1 MIKVETLRLRGLCA
15 SSLLALA
22 ACSGTSTSKSQLL
35 QEPSGSNLGGE
46 GLSRTLERMN
56 LDSSI
61 QPVPTSDGAADGSTN
76 ESKSTDGTPRLGQ
89 PTSRKGGQNPGNPR
103 LQDPQERPSTQALL
117 EGALK
122 NARRSLEARLF
133 EDARN
138 EAAFALELDNQN
150 AEARDILRRC
160 NEVLG
165 DRVATVGGR
174 FADEILRNRIAAE
187 RDRTLVERELE
198 QANAHMQQGSYGRAI
213 ESYQRALA
221 TLRLSPH
228 FQPNDPLLLR
238 TQAEFEAASQR
249 KVEADKQTLANMES
263 ASKSELDR
271 LAKEQQ
277 ESKEDRVKRLL
288 EDANK
293 QFLAGQYAGSV
304 ERIDQAIAIDPANQ
318 AAIDLRDIA
327 DRARHNSAMEM
338 HRERW
343 RQEWNATILEN
354 QQSNVPQ
361 TETVVFDPIR
371 WAEVS
376 QRQQAS
382 FTSVTDLDSPEN
394 RAIAK
399 KLDEQVLEHNFPSA
413 TVQDW
418 STYYGN
424 LTGVTFVV
432 GPDVAGMDAAATTLT
447 DFRLSRR
454 SVSDALKVIQA
465 QTGVAYR
472 IRNGLVQLVT
482 PENAIGNLYFERYNV
497 SDLVTG
503 FRSKPGADLKL
514 KAPDDDTPL
523 FPEVD
528 EDPAPAVVDDS
539 RLQDILKEAIAAG
552 RWDGSPFTM
561 NFQAGM
567 LLVRADKETHEG
579 VLKLLRDLR
588 RNVGI
593 QVDVESR
600 FLKVEDNFLEDV
612 GVDLRG
618 LGNQASQGVAGRGL
632 ETRPNAGFDDFGP
645 SQQQNPATPGLVGT
659 GTEPGIF
666 FDDGNDGD
674 YMARAE
680 NLFDR
685 TLGGRSMNNAGG
697 LSLQYA
703 FLDDTEVEAVLRAVS
718 KQERSEQI
726 EAPRLLI
733 YNNTRASM
741 HVLNEVSYIKDFEV
755 EIAQAAGVANPVIG
769 TIYDGVSLDVRPVV
783 DSDLK
788 FITMELRPTVMTL
801 NRPIPNFTTT
811 LGVGQPISIQLPEVA
826 LQRVR
831 TTVTLPDGATMML
844 GGMRLVERQNLV
856 SGVPILKDL
865 PGLSFLFSRKGSSL
879 QNRKI
884 LILINAR
891 IVIMGELEPETMP
904 SSDSPVAAAAK

>member
-22 ACSGTSTSKSQLL
+22 ACSGTQTNSGQAMG
-35 QEPSGSNLGGE
+35 EPSRDPASNDL
-46 GLSRTLERMN
+46 
-56 LDSSI
+56 
-61 QPVPTSDGAADGSTN
+61 AAFFYD
-76 ESKSTDGTPRLGQ
+76 Q
-89 PTSRKGGQNPGNPR
+89 Q
-103 LQDPQERPSTQALL
+103 QDPQERPSTQALL

-249 KVEADKQTLANMES
+249 KVDADKQTLANMES

-567 LLVRADKETHEG
+567 LLVRADKDTHEG

-680 NLFDR
+680 HLFDR
-685 TLGGRSMNNAGG
+685 TLGGTSMNNAGG

>member
-22 ACSGTSTSKSQLL
+22 ACSGTQTNSSQAMANSGPAMG
-35 QEPSGSNLGGE
+35 EPSPA
-46 GLSRTLERMN
+46 
-56 LDSSI
+56 
-61 QPVPTSDGAADGSTN
+61 PVVNDLAAFD
-76 ESKSTDGTPRLGQ
+76 
-89 PTSRKGGQNPGNPR
+89 

-150 AEARDILRRC
+150 AEAREILRRC

-249 KVEADKQTLANMES
+249 KVDADKQTLANMES

-304 ERIDQAIAIDPANQ
+304 ERIDQALAIDPANQ
-318 AAIDLRDIA
+318 AATDLRDIA

-618 LGNQASQGVAGRGL
+618 LGNQAAQGVAGRGL

-680 NLFDR
+680 HLFDR
-685 TLGGRSMNNAGG
+685 TLGGTSMNNAGG

-904 SSDSPVAAAAK
+904 SADSTVAAAAK

>member
-22 ACSGTSTSKSQLL
+22 ACSGTQTNSGQAMG
-35 QEPSGSNLGGE
+35 EPSRDPASNEL
-46 GLSRTLERMN
+46 
-56 LDSSI
+56 
-61 QPVPTSDGAADGSTN
+61 AAFFYD
-76 ESKSTDGTPRLGQ
+76 Q
-89 PTSRKGGQNPGNPR
+89 Q
-103 LQDPQERPSTQALL
+103 QDPQERPSTQALL

-249 KVEADKQTLANMES
+249 KVDADKQTLANMES

-304 ERIDQAIAIDPANQ
+304 ERIDQALAIDPANQ
-318 AAIDLRDIA
+318 AATDLRDIA

-618 LGNQASQGVAGRGL
+618 LGNQAAQGVAGRGL

-680 NLFDR
+680 HLFDR
-685 TLGGRSMNNAGG
+685 TLGGTSMNNAGG

-788 FITMELRPTVMTL
+788 FITMELRPTVMSL
-801 NRPIPNFTTT
+801 SRPIPNFTTT

-904 SSDSPVAAAAK
+904 SADSSVAAAAK

>member
-22 ACSGTSTSKSQLL
+22 ACSGTQTNSSQAMANSGPAMG
-35 QEPSGSNLGGE
+35 EPSRGAVNGPVSNDL
-46 GLSRTLERMN
+46 
-56 LDSSI
+56 
-61 QPVPTSDGAADGSTN
+61 AAF
-76 ESKSTDGTPRLGQ
+76 E
-89 PTSRKGGQNPGNPR
+89 

-150 AEARDILRRC
+150 AEAREILRRC

-238 TQAEFEAASQR
+238 TQNEYEAANQR
-249 KVEADKQTLANMES
+249 KVEADKQSLASMEA
-263 ASKSELDR
+263 ASKAELDR
-271 LAKEQQ
+271 IAKEQQ
-277 ESKEDRVKRLL
+277 ESKEDRVARLL

-293 QFLAGQYAGSV
+293 QFLSGQYEGSV
-304 ERIDQAIAIDPANQ
+304 DRIDQALMIDPTNQ
-318 AAIDLRDIA
+318 AAIDLREIA

-354 QQSNVPQ
+354 QQSNVAQ

-382 FTSVTDLDSPEN
+382 FTAVTDLDSPEN

-418 STYYGN
+418 AAYYGN

-432 GPDVAGMDAAATTLT
+432 GPDVAGMDATATTLT

-454 SVSDALKVIQA
+454 SVADALKVIQA

-482 PENAIGNLYFERYNV
+482 PENAIGNLYYDRYNV

-514 KAPDDDTPL
+514 KAPDDDSPL

-539 RLQDILKEAIAAG
+539 RLQDILKEAVAAG

-632 ETRPNAGFDDFGP
+632 ENRTNAGFDDFGP

-674 YMARAE
+674 YMGRAE
-680 NLFDR
+680 HLFDR
-685 TLGGRSMNNAGG
+685 TLGGSSMNNAGG
-697 LSLQYA
+697 MSLQYA
-703 FLDDTEVEAVLRAVS
+703 FLDDVEVEAVLRAVS

-741 HVLNEVSYIKDFEV
+741 HVLNEISYIKDFEV

-769 TIYDGVSLDVRPVV
+769 TVYDGVSLDVRPVV

-801 NRPIPNFTTT
+801 SRPIPNFTTT

-856 SGVPILKDL
+856 SGVPVLKDL
-865 PGLSFLFSRKGSSL
+865 PGLSFLFSRKGTSL

-884 LILINAR
+884 LILIKAN
-891 IVIMGELEPETMP
+891 IVIMEELQPEASATP
-904 SSDSPVAAAAK
+904 DSSVAAK

>member
-22 ACSGTSTSKSQLL
+22 ACSGTQTNSGQAMG
-35 QEPSGSNLGGE
+35 EPSRDPASNEL
-46 GLSRTLERMN
+46 
-56 LDSSI
+56 
-61 QPVPTSDGAADGSTN
+61 AAFFYD
-76 ESKSTDGTPRLGQ
+76 Q
-89 PTSRKGGQNPGNPR
+89 Q
-103 LQDPQERPSTQALL
+103 QDPQERPSTQALL

-249 KVEADKQTLANMES
+249 KVDADKQTLANMES

-304 ERIDQAIAIDPANQ
+304 ERIDQALAIDPANQ
-318 AAIDLRDIA
+318 AATDLRDIA

-618 LGNQASQGVAGRGL
+618 LGNQAAQGVAGRGL

-680 NLFDR
+680 HLFDR
-685 TLGGRSMNNAGG
+685 TLGGTSMNNAGG

-904 SSDSPVAAAAK
+904 SADSSVAAAAK

>member
-22 ACSGTSTSKSQLL
+22 ACSGTQTNSSQAMANTGPAMG
-35 QEPSGSNLGGE
+35 EPSHA
-46 GLSRTLERMN
+46 
-56 LDSSI
+56 
-61 QPVPTSDGAADGSTN
+61 PVANDLAAFD
-76 ESKSTDGTPRLGQ
+76 
-89 PTSRKGGQNPGNPR
+89 

-150 AEARDILRRC
+150 AEAREILRRC

-238 TQAEFEAASQR
+238 TQSEYEAATQR
-249 KVEADKQTLANMES
+249 KVEADKQTLASMEA
-263 ASKSELDR
+263 ASKAELDR
-271 LAKEQQ
+271 IAKEQQ
-277 ESKEDRVKRLL
+277 ESKEDRVARLL
-288 EDANK
+288 DDANK
-293 QFLAGQYAGSV
+293 QFLSGQYEGSV
-304 ERIDQAIAIDPANQ
+304 ERIDQALMIDPTNQ
-318 AAIDLRDIA
+318 AAIDLREIA

-354 QQSNVPQ
+354 QQSNVAQ

-418 STYYGN
+418 AAYYGN

-432 GPDVAGMDAAATTLT
+432 GPDVAGMDATATTLT

-454 SVSDALKVIQA
+454 SVADALKVIQA

-482 PENAIGNLYFERYNV
+482 PENAIGNLYYERYNV

-514 KAPDDDTPL
+514 KAPDDDSPL

-539 RLQDILKEAIAAG
+539 RLQDILKEAVAAG

-567 LLVRADKETHEG
+567 LLVRADKDTHEG

-632 ETRPNAGFDDFGP
+632 ENRPNAGFDDFGP

-674 YMARAE
+674 YMGRAE
-680 NLFDR
+680 HLFDR
-685 TLGGRSMNNAGG
+685 TLGSSSMNNAGG

-703 FLDDTEVEAVLRAVS
+703 FLDDVEVEAVLRAVS

-741 HVLNEVSYIKDFEV
+741 HVLNEISYIKDFEV

-769 TIYDGVSLDVRPVV
+769 TVYDGVSLDVRPVV

-801 NRPIPNFTTT
+801 SRPIPNFTTT

-856 SGVPILKDL
+856 SGVPVLKDL
-865 PGLSFLFSRKGSSL
+865 PGLSFLFSRKGTSL

-884 LILINAR
+884 LILIKAN
-891 IVIMGELEPETMP
+891 IVIMEELQPETSATP
-904 SSDSPVAAAAK
+904 DSSVAAAK

>member
-22 ACSGTSTSKSQLL
+22 ACSGTQTNSGQAMG
-35 QEPSGSNLGGE
+35 EPSRDPASNDL
-46 GLSRTLERMN
+46 
-56 LDSSI
+56 
-61 QPVPTSDGAADGSTN
+61 AAFFYD
-76 ESKSTDGTPRLGQ
+76 Q
-89 PTSRKGGQNPGNPR
+89 Q
-103 LQDPQERPSTQALL
+103 QDPQERPSTQALL

-249 KVEADKQTLANMES
+249 KVDADKQNLANMES

-567 LLVRADKETHEG
+567 LLVRADKDTHEG

-632 ETRPNAGFDDFGP
+632 ENRPNAGFDDFGP

-680 NLFDR
+680 HLFDR
-685 TLGGRSMNNAGG
+685 TLGGTSMNNAGG

-904 SSDSPVAAAAK
+904 SADSTVAAAAK

>member
-22 ACSGTSTSKSQLL
+22 ACSGTQTNSGQAMG
-35 QEPSGSNLGGE
+35 EPSRDPASNEL
-46 GLSRTLERMN
+46 
-56 LDSSI
+56 
-61 QPVPTSDGAADGSTN
+61 AAFFYD
-76 ESKSTDGTPRLGQ
+76 Q
-89 PTSRKGGQNPGNPR
+89 Q
-103 LQDPQERPSTQALL
+103 QDPQERPSTQALL

-249 KVEADKQTLANMES
+249 KVDADKQTLANMES

-304 ERIDQAIAIDPANQ
+304 ERIDQALAIDPANQ
-318 AAIDLRDIA
+318 AATDLRDIA

-680 NLFDR
+680 HLFDR
-685 TLGGRSMNNAGG
+685 TLGGTSMNNAGG

-904 SSDSPVAAAAK
+904 SADSTVAAAAK

>member
-1 MIKVETLRLRGLCA
+1 MSEAETA
-15 SSLLALA
+15 SASTQTAATAIGLA
-22 ACSGTSTSKSQLL
+22 AVDR
-35 QEPSGSNLGGE
+35 N
-46 GLSRTLERMN
+46 
-56 LDSSI
+56 
-61 QPVPTSDGAADGSTN
+61 
-76 ESKSTDGTPRLGQ
+76 
-89 PTSRKGGQNPGNPR
+89 NPQGDA
-103 LQDPQERPSTQALL
+103 QDPQGRPSTQALL
-117 EGALK
+117 QGALQ
-122 NARRSLEARLF
+122 NARRSMEARLF
-133 EDARN
+133 ADARN

-150 AEARDILRRC
+150 PEAREILRRC

-198 QANAHMQQGSYGRAI
+198 QANAHMQQGAYGRAI
-213 ESYQRALA
+213 ENYQRSLA

-228 FQPNDPLLLR
+228 FQPNDPLLR
-238 TQAEFEAASQR
+238 RAEAEFEAASKR
-249 KVEADKQTLANMES
+249 KLESDKQSLQNQEA
-263 ASKSELDR
+263 ASKAELDR
-271 LAKEQQ
+271 IAKQQQ
-277 ESKEDRVKRLL
+277 ESREARVERLL

-293 QFLAGQYAGSV
+293 QFLAGQYDGSV
-304 ERIDQAIAIDPANQ
+304 ERIDQALQIDPTNT
-318 AAIDLRDIA
+318 AATQLRDVA
-327 DRARHNSAMEM
+327 DRARHNSAMELN
-338 HRERW
+338 REQW
-343 RQEWNATILEN
+343 RQEWNATVLEN
-354 QQSNVPQ
+354 QQSNMPQ

-376 QRQQAS
+376 QRKQQA
-382 FTSVTDLDSPEN
+382 FATPAELDSPEN
-394 RAIAK
+394 RAIER
-399 KLDEQVLEHNFPSA
+399 KLAETSLEHNFPSA
-413 TVQDW
+413 SVQDW
-418 STYYGN
+418 ATYYGN

-432 GPDVAGMDAAATTLT
+432 GPDVAGMDATATTLT

-454 SVSDALKVIQA
+454 SVGEALKVIQA

-472 IRNGLVQLVT
+472 INHGLVQLVT
-482 PENAIGNLYFERYNV
+482 PENAIGTLYYDRYNV

-503 FRSKPGADLKL
+503 FTSKPGPDLKL

-528 EDPAPAVVDDS
+528 EEPAPAVVNDS
-539 RLQDILKEAIAAG
+539 RLQDILKEAVATG

-567 LLVRADKETHEG
+567 LMVRADKDTHDS

-593 QVDVESR
+593 QIDVESR

-618 LGNQASQGVAGRGL
+618 LGDQSSQGLPGRGL
-632 ETRPNAGFDDFGP
+632 ETRPNASFDDFGP
-645 SQQQNPATPGLVGT
+645 SQQQNAAAPGLLGT

-685 TLGGRSMNNAGG
+685 TLGGDGGMNNLGG

-741 HVLNEVSYIKDFEV
+741 HVLNEISYIKDFEV

-769 TIYDGVSLDVRPVV
+769 TVYDGVTLDVRPVV

-801 NRPIPNFTTT
+801 QLPIPNFTTT
-811 LGVGQPISIQLPEVA
+811 LGVGQPISIQLPEVS

-865 PGLSFLFSRKGSSL
+865 PGISFLFSRKGQSM

-884 LILINAR
+884 LILINAK
-891 IVIMGELEPETMP
+891 IVIMEELQP
-904 SSDSPVAAAAK
+904 DSMTLPDAGVAASK

>member
-1 MIKVETLRLRGLCA
+1 M
-15 SSLLALA
+15 
-22 ACSGTSTSKSQLL
+22 
-35 QEPSGSNLGGE
+35 
-46 GLSRTLERMN
+46 
-56 LDSSI
+56 
-61 QPVPTSDGAADGSTN
+61 
-76 ESKSTDGTPRLGQ
+76 
-89 PTSRKGGQNPGNPR
+89 
-103 LQDPQERPSTQALL
+103 L

-249 KVEADKQTLANMES
+249 KVDADKQTLANMES

-304 ERIDQAIAIDPANQ
+304 ERIDQALAIDPANQ
-318 AAIDLRDIA
+318 AATDLRDIA

-618 LGNQASQGVAGRGL
+618 LGNQAAQGVAGRGL

-680 NLFDR
+680 HLFDR
-685 TLGGRSMNNAGG
+685 TLGGTSMNNAGG

-904 SSDSPVAAAAK
+904 SADSTVAAAAK

>member
-1 MIKVETLRLRGLCA
+1 MSEAETA
-15 SSLLALA
+15 SASTQTAATAIGLA
-22 ACSGTSTSKSQLL
+22 AVDR
-35 QEPSGSNLGGE
+35 N
-46 GLSRTLERMN
+46 
-56 LDSSI
+56 
-61 QPVPTSDGAADGSTN
+61 
-76 ESKSTDGTPRLGQ
+76 
-89 PTSRKGGQNPGNPR
+89 NPQGDA
-103 LQDPQERPSTQALL
+103 QDPQGRPSTQALL
-117 EGALK
+117 QGALQ
-122 NARRSLEARLF
+122 NARRSMEARLF
-133 EDARN
+133 ADARN

-150 AEARDILRRC
+150 PEAREILRRC

-198 QANAHMQQGSYGRAI
+198 QANAHMQQGAYGRAI
-213 ESYQRALA
+213 ENYQRSLA

-228 FQPNDPLLLR
+228 FQPNDPLLR
-238 TQAEFEAASQR
+238 RAEAEFEAASKR
-249 KVEADKQTLANMES
+249 KLESDKQSLQNQEA
-263 ASKSELDR
+263 ASKAELDR
-271 LAKEQQ
+271 IAKQQQ
-277 ESKEDRVKRLL
+277 ESREARVERLL
-288 EDANK
+288 EDANN
-293 QFLAGQYAGSV
+293 QFLAGQYDGSV
-304 ERIDQAIAIDPANQ
+304 ERIDQALQIDPTNT
-318 AAIDLRDIA
+318 AATQLRDVA
-327 DRARHNSAMEM
+327 DRARHNSAMELN
-338 HRERW
+338 REQW
-343 RQEWNATILEN
+343 RQEWNATVLEN
-354 QQSNVPQ
+354 QQSNMPQ

-376 QRQQAS
+376 QRKQQA
-382 FTSVTDLDSPEN
+382 FATPAELDSPEN
-394 RAIAK
+394 RAIER
-399 KLDEQVLEHNFPSA
+399 KLAETSLEHNFPSA
-413 TVQDW
+413 SVQDW
-418 STYYGN
+418 ATYYGN

-432 GPDVAGMDAAATTLT
+432 GPDVAGMDATATTLT

-454 SVSDALKVIQA
+454 SVGEALKVIQA

-472 IRNGLVQLVT
+472 INHGLVQLVT
-482 PENAIGNLYFERYNV
+482 PENAIGTLYYDRYNV

-503 FRSKPGADLKL
+503 FTSKPGPDLKL

-528 EDPAPAVVDDS
+528 EEPAPAVVNDS
-539 RLQDILKEAIAAG
+539 RLQDILKEAVATG

-567 LLVRADKETHEG
+567 LMVRADKDTHDS

-593 QVDVESR
+593 QIDVESR

-618 LGNQASQGVAGRGL
+618 LGDQSSQGLPGRGL
-632 ETRPNAGFDDFGP
+632 ETRPNASFDDFGP
-645 SQQQNPATPGLVGT
+645 SQQQNAATPGLLGT

-685 TLGGRSMNNAGG
+685 TLGGDGGMNNLGG

-741 HVLNEVSYIKDFEV
+741 HVLNEISYIKDFEV

-769 TIYDGVSLDVRPVV
+769 TVYDGVTLDVRPVV

-801 NRPIPNFTTT
+801 QLPIPNFTTT
-811 LGVGQPISIQLPEVA
+811 LGVGQPISIQLPEVS

-865 PGLSFLFSRKGSSL
+865 PGISFLFSRKGQSM

-884 LILINAR
+884 LILINAK
-891 IVIMGELEPETMP
+891 IVIMEELQP
-904 SSDSPVAAAAK
+904 DSMTLPDAGVAASK

>member
-22 ACSGTSTSKSQLL
+22 ACSGTQTNSGQAMG
-35 QEPSGSNLGGE
+35 EPS
-46 GLSRTLERMN
+46 R
-56 LDSSI
+56 D
-61 QPVPTSDGAADGSTN
+61 PAAN
-76 ESKSTDGTPRLGQ
+76 ELAAFFYDQ
-89 PTSRKGGQNPGNPR
+89 Q
-103 LQDPQERPSTQALL
+103 QDPQERPSTQALL

-249 KVEADKQTLANMES
+249 KVDADKQTLANMES

-271 LAKEQQ
+271 LAREQQ

-304 ERIDQAIAIDPANQ
+304 DRIDQALAIDPANQ

-454 SVSDALKVIQA
+454 SVADALKVIQA

-539 RLQDILKEAIAAG
+539 RLQDILKEAVAAG

-567 LLVRADKETHEG
+567 LLVRADKDTHEG

-632 ETRPNAGFDDFGP
+632 ENRPNAGFDDFGP

-680 NLFDR
+680 HLFDR

-904 SSDSPVAAAAK
+904 SADSTVAAAAK

>member
-22 ACSGTSTSKSQLL
+22 ACSGTQTNSSQAMANSGPAMG
-35 QEPSGSNLGGE
+35 EPSPA
-46 GLSRTLERMN
+46 
-56 LDSSI
+56 
-61 QPVPTSDGAADGSTN
+61 PVVNDLAAFD
-76 ESKSTDGTPRLGQ
+76 
-89 PTSRKGGQNPGNPR
+89 

-122 NARRSLEARLF
+122 NARRSLESRLF

-150 AEARDILRRC
+150 AEAREILRRC

-198 QANAHMQQGSYGRAI
+198 QASAHMQQGSYGRAI

-238 TQAEFEAASQR
+238 TQNEYEAANQR
-249 KVEADKQTLANMES
+249 KLEADKQTLASMAA
-263 ASKSELDR
+263 ASKEELDR
-271 LAKEQQ
+271 IAKEQQ
-277 ESKEDRVKRLL
+277 ESKEDRVARLL

-293 QFLAGQYAGSV
+293 QFLSGQYDGSV
-304 ERIDQAIAIDPANQ
+304 ERIDQALMIDPTNQ
-318 AAIDLRDIA
+318 AAIDLREIA

-354 QQSNVPQ
+354 QQSNVAQ

-382 FTSVTDLDSPEN
+382 FTAATELDSPEN

-418 STYYGN
+418 AAYYGN

-432 GPDVAGMDAAATTLT
+432 GPDVAGMDATATTLT

-454 SVSDALKVIQA
+454 SVADALKVIQA

-472 IRNGLVQLVT
+472 VRNGLVQLVT
-482 PENAIGNLYFERYNV
+482 PENAIGNLYYDRYNV

-514 KAPDDDTPL
+514 KAPDDDSPL

-539 RLQDILKEAIAAG
+539 RLQDILKEAVAAG

-632 ETRPNAGFDDFGP
+632 ENRTNAGFDDFGP

-674 YMARAE
+674 YMGRAE
-680 NLFDR
+680 HLFDR
-685 TLGGRSMNNAGG
+685 TLGGSSMNNAGG
-697 LSLQYA
+697 MSLQYA
-703 FLDDTEVEAVLRAVS
+703 FLDDVEVEAVLRAVS

-741 HVLNEVSYIKDFEV
+741 HVLNEISYIKDFEV

-769 TIYDGVSLDVRPVV
+769 TVYDGVSLDVRPVV

-788 FITMELRPTVMTL
+788 FITMELRPTVMSL
-801 NRPIPNFTTT
+801 SRPIPNFTTT

-856 SGVPILKDL
+856 SGVPVLKDL
-865 PGLSFLFSRKGSSL
+865 PGLSFLFSRKGTSL

-884 LILINAR
+884 LILIKAN
-891 IVIMGELEPETMP
+891 IVIMEELQPETSATP
-904 SSDSPVAAAAK
+904 DSSVAAK